1 MDYDSRVDPS
11 ILDGYK
17 SDLSKM
23 HFDESHPSIIVPK
36 HPYKRYRMR
45 KNVNKTG
52 LNILKE
58 GPVQNSSFAI
68 MNLLSKS
75 EAPNSMHQIT
85 PALNSVTL
93 RSTRESR
100 QTATDPS
107 QPQVF
112 RS

>member
-1 MDYDSRVDPS
+1 MNLDDVERTDKVNELPSTFLVHVQEMDYDSRVDPS

-75 EAPNSMHQIT
+75 EAPNSMH
-85 PALNSVTL
+85 
-93 RSTRESR
+93 
-100 QTATDPS
+100 
-107 QPQVF
+107 
-112 RS
+112 